1 MVWIGGRAG
10 MDGTAWNLDFCLH
23 VAAFND
29 RAHTRRRIYSRPH
42 IRRRLNPMPQVTYI
56 EPDGRVRTLEVDAGS
71 SVMRAAVDAGI
82 DGIEAQ
88 CGGNCACATCHCYV
102 QEPWLDK
109 LKPPSDDEALMLN
122 NVAAERRPNS
132 RLSCQVIVE
141 PALDGL
147 TVELPERQS

>member
-1 MVWIGGRAG
+1 
-10 MDGTAWNLDFCLH
+10 
-23 VAAFND
+23 
-29 RAHTRRRIYSRPH
+29 
-42 IRRRLNPMPQVTYI
+42 MPTIHYI
-56 EPDGRVRTLEVDAGS
+56 EPDGREVTLEVAPGQSLMRGAMDAGLE
-71 SVMRAAVDAGI
+71 GL
-82 DGIEAQ
+82 EAQ

-109 LKPPSDDEALMLN
+109 LQPPSDDEALMLN

-132 RLSCQVIVE
+132 RLSCQLIVK

>member
-1 MVWIGGRAG
+1 
-10 MDGTAWNLDFCLH
+10 MDGIHWNLDFCFH
-23 VAAFND
+23 AAGTGG
-29 RAHTRRRIYSRPH
+29 RLRRRIYTSGPKSAG
-42 IRRRLNPMPQVTYI
+42 NGCMPQVTYI
-56 EPDGRVRTLEVDAGS
+56 EPDGRVRTLQVDAGS

-102 QEPWLDK
+102 QDPWLDK
-109 LKPPSDDEALMLN
+109 LPPPSDDEALMLS

-132 RLSCQVIVE
+132 RLSCQLVVE